1 MLSGVS
7 WTQTEA
13 GNAIS
18 LDGIDDFLQV
28 VHLPELQFDGSLT
41 ISVWM
46 RTTTVNNS
54 SLLMQYE
61 CGNYCPNASSAY
73 QIGIVDQRCQFY
85 LRDSSDVSMR
95 VIDTLNYY
103 NDGNWHLITGV
114 RDFENSLQLLY
125 VDGVLVGSAVAPNG
139 KIGDDDG
146 EEDPLVFG
154 GKFAAG
160 GSWIEDFFNGEIDEI
175 RIWNVARTREQII
188 ATMLDTLTIEYYS
201 STDSG
206 LVGYWRFD
214 EFEDLGVN
222 GGGADDIRD
231 FSVNANHADAEG
243 LPTLVPSGALV
254 SVSKEDAVLP
264 DKFYLAQNYPNPF
277 NPSTTISFSLPEVS
291 YVSLK
296 VFNALGEEIETLV
309 TKELSAGNYKYD
321 WNAINLPSGIYF
333 YKLQSENFVET
344 KKMILLK

>member
-1 MLSGVS
+1 
-7 WTQTEA
+7 
-13 GNAIS
+13 
-18 LDGIDDFLQV
+18 
-28 VHLPELQFDGSLT
+28 
-41 ISVWM
+41 
-46 RTTTVNNS
+46 
-54 SLLMQYE
+54 
-61 CGNYCPNASSAY
+61 
-73 QIGIVDQRCQFY
+73 
-85 LRDSSDVSMR
+85 
-95 VIDTLNYY
+95 
-103 NDGNWHLITGV
+103 
-114 RDFENSLQLLY
+114 
-125 VDGVLVGSAVAPNG
+125 
-139 KIGDDDG
+139 
-146 EEDPLVFG
+146 
-154 GKFAAG
+154 
-160 GSWIEDFFNGEIDEI
+160 
-175 RIWNVARTREQII
+175 
-188 ATMLDTLTIEYYS
+188 MLDTLTIEYYS

-309 TKELSAGNYKYD
+309 TKELSAGSYKYD
-321 WNAINLPSGIYF
+321 WNAINRPSGVYF
-333 YKLQSENFVET
+333 YKLQTGNFVQT